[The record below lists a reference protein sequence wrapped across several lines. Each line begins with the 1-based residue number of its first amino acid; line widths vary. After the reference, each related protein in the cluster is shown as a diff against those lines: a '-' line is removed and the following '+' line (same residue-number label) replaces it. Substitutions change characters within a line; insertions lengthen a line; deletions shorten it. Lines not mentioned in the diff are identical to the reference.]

1 MITFTTIGLRRVLA
15 ATLAASLPA
24 FSFGQSDLGAISG
37 KAEKRL
43 ETAIQ
48 ELAELRE
55 SIAEKKIP
63 LATELREI
71 EQIVEEKRS
80 EQRSLQRQR
89 DNSGLELS
97 SLETQLSAREDEIS
111 YISNL
116 LLDYSNRLNAS
127 IHPSEVQLYGDDLLE
142 ILNASEKSGI
152 SRDDLIEKRLSA
164 IGMGLERVKDN
175 AAGHSFGGKAILAD
189 GSFVDGQFAFL
200 GPIAFFASSDGK
212 SAGLAERGSSLEPRL
227 LVFDPEATPAIAEF
241 VKQGEGSV
249 PLDTSGGR
257 ATAISATKESLI
269 EHIGKGGLWMYPIL
283 GFAFLSL
290 AIAAFKFLELSKY
303 KLLPKE
309 VVFEVL
315 SKLYKGDKA
324 GAERVAKENGGAESK
339 MLVVGIKNSHLPKE
353 LLDEIMF
360 ENLLEEKPKLER
372 GLSFISVTAAVAP
385 LLGLL
390 GTVTGMINTFKL
402 ITLFGTG
409 DAKSLSSG
417 ISEALITTEFGL
429 VVAIPSLLLSAFL
442 SRKANSMI
450 AKMEK
455 TSITFVNGIAAHA
468 APNVVEFEK
477 RMAGGAKA

>member
-1 MITFTTIGLRRVLA
+1 MTNFLMTRPRRVFALLISA
-15 ATLAASLPA
+15 ISTL
-24 FSFGQSDLGAISG
+24 SFAQSDINSING
-37 KAEKRL
+37 KAEARL
-43 ETAIQ
+43 ENSIK
-48 ELAELRE
+48 ELSELRE
-55 SIAEKKIP
+55 SIADKKIP

-71 EQIVEEKRS
+71 EQIVDEKRN
-80 EQRSLQRQR
+80 EQQSLQRQK
-89 DNSGLELS
+89 DNSGIELS
-97 SLETQLSAREDEIS
+97 TLESQLTAREDEIS

-142 ILNASEKSGI
+142 ILNASEKSGMD
-152 SRDDLIEKRLSA
+152 RDDLIEKRLSA
-164 IGMGLERVKDN
+164 IGMGLERIKMN
-175 AAGHSFGGKAILAD
+175 AAGHSFAGKAILED
-189 GSFVDGQFAFL
+189 GSFVEGKFAFL
-200 GPIAFFASSDGK
+200 GPISFFASDSGT
-212 SAGLAERGSSLEPRL
+212 SAGLAERGASMEPRL
-227 LVFDPEATPAIAEF
+227 LVFDTNATPAIASF
-241 VKQGEGSV
+241 VQQGKGEI

-257 ATAISATKESLI
+257 ATAISATKESLL

-303 KLLPKE
+303 KLLPKQ
-309 VVFEVL
+309 VVFDVL
-315 SKLYKGDKA
+315 AKLYKGDKA
-324 GAERVAKENGGAESK
+324 GAERAAKEHSGAESE
-339 MLVVGIKNSHLPKE
+339 MLVTGIKNCHLPKE

-477 RMAGGAKA
+477 RMAGGLKA